1 MSFTK
6 DREHLLSRQLSICT
20 QSDEVIVNSKSIC
33 KDEISSKP
41 EVNEV
46 QSNTPN
52 EEVSSQL
59 TDSKE
64 DDPKRKK
71 IHSENEHAN
80 IHQNN
85 DRISFSG
92 RAARSNSKRSSLEMK
107 TANEQKDSFRK
118 PRLNMLSSS
127 NSSRSKSKEKASF
140 ALTMNPI
147 STTNFKYAIGNL
159 PIKVSRDDDM
169 LFSFRNQV
177 MTNRSIKE
185 SETNQL
191 PESINSRHGKITYLL
206 TSLEDTVSQFLCDM
220 KLWVDSVAEWSDD
233 PSNIKDDSDQDS
245 TEHEFVQ
252 NKSDM
257 YYDEDDVNSL
267 VTLLDWKDF
276 DQEIDDQFDDYMDEE
291 QFDERN
297 KDKDKLNISDSITK
311 AKSIEPKTNM
321 TGSKNNEHSLN
332 FSTIDPMKISK
343 SSTTPKSRG
352 KKIRP
357 QISILKSAKSTRAT
371 LHSSKKSTKSKN
383 QHQTSKTAERKR
395 KVGPH
400 DESKLGGRRRVNRI
414 SKKSMDRV
422 CSNPNDNSGGKF
434 FITSPNNSNS
444 GRGAIKFFSLK
455 KNSSRNDKTKD
466 KLTSV
471 STNRPWVKKSN
482 ILQNSKGSS
491 SGRLEVSSKSQNN
504 RKARHISF
512 YPAPQSLRIKRE
524 EEPRLEGPETIAH
537 LNLAK

>member
-1 MSFTK
+1 
-6 DREHLLSRQLSICT
+6 
-20 QSDEVIVNSKSIC
+20 
-33 KDEISSKP
+33 
-41 EVNEV
+41 
-46 QSNTPN
+46 
-52 EEVSSQL
+52 
-59 TDSKE
+59 
-64 DDPKRKK
+64 
-71 IHSENEHAN
+71 
-80 IHQNN
+80 
-85 DRISFSG
+85 
-92 RAARSNSKRSSLEMK
+92 
-107 TANEQKDSFRK
+107 
-118 PRLNMLSSS
+118 
-127 NSSRSKSKEKASF
+127 
-140 ALTMNPI
+140 
-147 STTNFKYAIGNL
+147 
-159 PIKVSRDDDM
+159 
-169 LFSFRNQV
+169 
-177 MTNRSIKE
+177 
-185 SETNQL
+185 
-191 PESINSRHGKITYLL
+191 
-206 TSLEDTVSQFLCDM
+206 
-220 KLWVDSVAEWSDD
+220 
-233 PSNIKDDSDQDS
+233 
-245 TEHEFVQ
+245 
-252 NKSDM
+252 
-257 YYDEDDVNSL
+257 
-267 VTLLDWKDF
+267 
-276 DQEIDDQFDDYMDEE
+276 MDEE

-471 STNRPWVKKSN
+471 STNRP
-482 ILQNSKGSS
+482 
-491 SGRLEVSSKSQNN
+491 
-504 RKARHISF
+504 
-512 YPAPQSLRIKRE
+512 
-524 EEPRLEGPETIAH
+524 
-537 LNLAK
+537 

>member
-1 MSFTK
+1 LISSVERDATNIEQRKEKAIKNFGKFKGRKCQHSQRVREQENLIPCNSRDHKKCISIGPIENKITKPLKMSFTK

-220 KLWVDSVAEWSDD
+220 KL
-233 PSNIKDDSDQDS
+233 
-245 TEHEFVQ
+245 
-252 NKSDM
+252 
-257 YYDEDDVNSL
+257 
-267 VTLLDWKDF
+267 
-276 DQEIDDQFDDYMDEE
+276 
-291 QFDERN
+291 
-297 KDKDKLNISDSITK
+297 
-311 AKSIEPKTNM
+311 
-321 TGSKNNEHSLN
+321 
-332 FSTIDPMKISK
+332 
-343 SSTTPKSRG
+343 
-352 KKIRP
+352 
-357 QISILKSAKSTRAT
+357 
-371 LHSSKKSTKSKN
+371 
-383 QHQTSKTAERKR
+383 
-395 KVGPH
+395 
-400 DESKLGGRRRVNRI
+400 
-414 SKKSMDRV
+414 
-422 CSNPNDNSGGKF
+422 
-434 FITSPNNSNS
+434 
-444 GRGAIKFFSLK
+444 
-455 KNSSRNDKTKD
+455 
-466 KLTSV
+466 
-471 STNRPWVKKSN
+471 
-482 ILQNSKGSS
+482 
-491 SGRLEVSSKSQNN
+491 
-504 RKARHISF
+504 
-512 YPAPQSLRIKRE
+512 
-524 EEPRLEGPETIAH
+524 
-537 LNLAK
+537 